1 MQKELFDR
9 QAALQMLDNDESLLK
24 MLLSGFL
31 FEAPFDSDLLEK
43 YINEKKFE
51 DAAHYVHR
59 VKGAARQLAATAL
72 KNKGQELEDLLRGK
86 TKGSESLYFQ
96 LAKEFSMLYE
106 TTFTELKAEFEKL

>member
-51 DAAHYVHR
+51 DAAHYVHQ

-86 TKGSESLYFQ
+86 TQGSESLYFQ